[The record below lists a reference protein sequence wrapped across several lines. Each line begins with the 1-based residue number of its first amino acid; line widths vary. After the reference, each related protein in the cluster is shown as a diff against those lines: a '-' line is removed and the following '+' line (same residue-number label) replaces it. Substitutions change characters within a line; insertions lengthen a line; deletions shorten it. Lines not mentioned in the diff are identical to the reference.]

1 MQWQNTIVFWPFR
14 KPKIP
19 RTKFRLTI
27 LVASPISSTQEPRRG
42 PQKRPKINL
51 ALLKSPVNRIDA
63 PKLLLTSENLQAE
76 KSACEHRLRFDKM
89 QTFYKSCTYSKLNY
103 ENVAYFLPC
112 SSRKISLIYIMHDFI
127 FVQRESPICESI
139 FLNYYAPSF
148 D

>member
-1 MQWQNTIVFWPFR
+1 MLCRIGPKKVGVIFR
-14 KPKIP
+14 ASVP
-19 RTKFRLTI
+19 LT
-27 LVASPISSTQEPRRG
+27 AHE
-42 PQKRPKINL
+42 
-51 ALLKSPVNRIDA
+51 
-63 PKLLLTSENLQAE
+63 TSENLQAE

-103 ENVAYFLPC
+103 ENVAYFLSC